1 MIMDRHK
8 PHTSSYNPKLV
19 IDCVLANTRK
29 KLEADGCV
37 HVMSATKQR
46 LTSPDKLTPGEFV
59 KVRLWLEDEEPFI
72 DIPLAEIS
80 KVNKHWVVVEMISM
94 NQKDRQRLQR
104 LSDSIEG
111 PYRENASVDN
121 YLFIRA

>member
-1 MIMDRHK
+1 MEQQRSHA
-8 PHTSSYNPKLV
+8 SSYNPKLI

-37 HVMSATKQR
+37 LDISNTKQQ
-46 LTSPDKLTPGEFV
+46 LTTPDQLAPGDFV

-72 DIPLAEIS
+72 DIRLAEIS
-80 KVNKHWVVVEMISM
+80 KINKNWVVVEMISV
-94 NQKDRQRLQR
+94 NQRDRIRLKR
-104 LSDSIEG
+104 LSDSIENDYKDH
-111 PYRENASVDN
+111 PAIDN

>member
-1 MIMDRHK
+1 MDRLK
-8 PHTSSYNPKLV
+8 THTSSYDPKLV

-37 HVMSATKQR
+37 HELSASKQK
-46 LTSPDKLTPGEFV
+46 LTTPDRLTPGEFV

-104 LSDSIEG
+104 LSDSIQG
-111 PYRENASVDN
+111 GFKENPSVDN